1 VDGVVE
7 VCAKQSVRVTLP
19 ANEARD
25 ESRPEVI
32 AAEPPGIRHEGCMV
46 EIDRAARRLSPSP

>member
-7 VCAKQSVRVTLP
+7 VCAKQSVRATLP

-25 ESRPEVI
+25 ETRPEAVVV
-32 AAEPPGIRHEGCMV
+32 EGPGIRHEGCMV
-46 EIDRAARRLSPSP
+46 EIDRAAPAPVTVT